1 MLAEAGET
9 ETATERNG
17 GGVWWEGAEE
27 VPQAASSGARRS
39 RGGGKTLEREDIV
52 GIVWRGG
59 ETRTTGRRNRRW
71 TRGARQLLVDSLQF
85 RVLAKRDPSLRS
97 G

>member
-9 ETATERNG
+9 ETATEPEG
-17 GGVWWEGAEE
+17 GGVWCEGAEE

-39 RGGGKTLEREDIV
+39 RGGGKLLEREDIV

-59 ETRTTGRRNRRW
+59 EAGTTGRRNRRR

-85 RVLAKRDPSLRS
+85 RVLAKRDHSLRS